1 MFLGS
6 HFKKVLLA
14 RAKDVHHRFKPTE
27 YKSASSLGIKKFSTT
42 LVVMEKLKIA
52 VIGKYLILTCNTEVG
67 TGLSPLVVIGLN
79 KFVIFRFRTVSV
91 CR

>member
-1 MFLGS
+1 MFFGS

-27 YKSASSLGIKKFSTT
+27 YKSSSSLGIKKFSTT

-52 VIGKYLILTCNTEVG
+52 VIGKYLILTRNKEIGAIFLT
-67 TGLSPLVVIGLN
+67 TLFVVIGLN
-79 KFVIFRFRTVSV
+79 KFVIF
-91 CR
+91 

>member
-1 MFLGS
+1 MVFFGS

-52 VIGKYLILTCNTEVG
+52 VIGKYLILTRR
-67 TGLSPLVVIGLN
+67 VIKQYYFLN
-79 KFVIFRFRTVSV
+79 YNLLWSSG
-91 CR
+91 

>member
-1 MFLGS
+1 MVFFGL

-14 RAKDVHHRFKPTE
+14 RAKDVHHRYKPTE

-52 VIGKYLILTCNTEVG
+52 VIGKYLILTRNKEIG
-67 TGLSPLVVIGLN
+67 SGLLFS
-79 KFVIFRFRTVSV
+79 
-91 CR
+91 

>member
-1 MFLGS
+1 MFFGL

-52 VIGKYLILTCNTEVG
+52 VIGKYLILTRNKEIGAIFLT
-67 TGLSPLVVIGLN
+67 TLFVVIGLN
-79 KFVIFRFRTVSV
+79 KFVIF
-91 CR
+91 

>member
-1 MFLGS
+1 MVFFGS

-14 RAKDVHHRFKPTE
+14 RAKDVHHRYKPTE

-52 VIGKYLILTCNTEVG
+52 VIGKYLILTRNKEVG
-67 TGLSPLVVIGLN
+67 TNFLN
-79 KFVIFRFRTVSV
+79 YTLWSSG
-91 CR
+91 